1 MDFYNKISIVFVTF
15 YSDSLID
22 RSIQQIDKRIQIFVV
37 DNSRNFDLK
46 IKLEKRY
53 DNVQVVIPESNGGNG
68 AGINEGLKLAKTKY
82 IFYLDVDVKIESNV
96 IENLYNYAEKIKNFS
111 ILAPKIKNFNYLKD
125 FYISKNISQNVHSM
139 KFITGCAL
147 FFNKEILNEI
157 GYFDENIFLYYE
169 ENDFYLRCLNKNKS
183 IYLIDNC
190 YIEHEGNSSTDKKF
204 NTEIEINRN
213 WHLMWSTFYFHQ
225 KHYGFIKA
233 YQKIIFK
240 LFSSFF
246 KIIYFSIIVN
256 NYKKKIYLARASG
269 ILNAINGKKS
279 WYRPNLNKLE
289 N

>member
-22 RSIQQIDKRIQIFVV
+22 KSIQQIDKRIQVFVV
-37 DNSRNFDLK
+37 DNSRNYDLK

-53 DNVQVVIPESNGGNG
+53 DNVQVVIPESNRGNG

-147 FFNKEILNEI
+147 FFNKEILN
-157 GYFDENIFLYYE
+157 
-169 ENDFYLRCLNKNKS
+169 
-183 IYLIDNC
+183 
-190 YIEHEGNSSTDKKF
+190 
-204 NTEIEINRN
+204 
-213 WHLMWSTFYFHQ
+213 
-225 KHYGFIKA
+225 
-233 YQKIIFK
+233 
-240 LFSSFF
+240 
-246 KIIYFSIIVN
+246 
-256 NYKKKIYLARASG
+256 
-269 ILNAINGKKS
+269 
-279 WYRPNLNKLE
+279 
-289 N
+289 